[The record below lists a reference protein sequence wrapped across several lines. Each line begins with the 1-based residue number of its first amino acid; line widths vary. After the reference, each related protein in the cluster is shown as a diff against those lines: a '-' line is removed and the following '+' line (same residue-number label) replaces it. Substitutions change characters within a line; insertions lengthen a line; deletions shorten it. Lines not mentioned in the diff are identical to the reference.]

1 MWQINNLKEL
11 NSMKM
16 SKRSLFLSKPNLKRA
31 IRNFQKNL
39 MRSLLT
45 IEESLD
51 VKKDTEG
58 DYIKI
63 KKSYTAGK
71 TEAAPV

>member
-1 MWQINNLKEL
+1 
-11 NSMKM
+11 MKM

-51 VKKDTEG
+51 LKKDTEG
-58 DYIKI
+58 DNIKI
-63 KKSYTAGK
+63 KKAYTAGK
-71 TEAAPV
+71 TEAPSV